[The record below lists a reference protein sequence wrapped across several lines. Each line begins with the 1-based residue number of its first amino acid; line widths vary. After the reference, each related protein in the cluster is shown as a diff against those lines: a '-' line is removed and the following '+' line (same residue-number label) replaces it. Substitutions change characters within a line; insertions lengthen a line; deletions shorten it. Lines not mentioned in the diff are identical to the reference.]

1 MRSDQKNVF
10 RGAGSAFTLIEMLVV
25 ITIISILIAI
35 LLPAIKRGK
44 KQVRTIQCQSNL
56 KQWINA
62 VVMYQQENNGIM
74 PYSVYVDGPSNWT
87 GAWYDGPLA
96 LAPPRTSSSCE
107 SHRWSCSPRYVGAL
121 LAAHS
126 MYGGG

>member
-62 VVMYQQENNGIM
+62 VVMYQQENNGTNRFADFSRIE
-74 PYSVYVDGPSNWT
+74 PIVSQEAETHFPRIFLTVIVV
-87 GAWYDGPLA
+87 LA
-96 LAPPRTSSSCE
+96 
-107 SHRWSCSPRYVGAL
+107 
-121 LAAHS
+121 
-126 MYGGG
+126 M